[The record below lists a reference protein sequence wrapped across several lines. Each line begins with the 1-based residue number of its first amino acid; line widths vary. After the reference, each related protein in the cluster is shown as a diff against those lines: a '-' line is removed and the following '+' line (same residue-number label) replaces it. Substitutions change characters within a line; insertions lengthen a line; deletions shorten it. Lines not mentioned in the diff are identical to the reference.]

1 MKRILLIL
9 TLLLL
14 AATAAS
20 SAVVSRIA
28 AVVNDDIITTH
39 QLDQALKQEL
49 DRKEGEPTPT
59 QLGALRKEL
68 LSRLIEEKLL
78 QQRIAALGLSASE
91 QEVEVALQDVQAQNQ
106 LNREDLIEAIRAQGL
121 SFEEYRQNLR
131 NQILRYKLIG
141 AEVRRKVD
149 VSEGEIRDYY
159 RAHLDDY
166 RLQPEIALSA
176 LVFPVPERAGLVERD
191 AIRQAADEA
200 LQRLKEGAD
209 MKAVAEDY
217 GAEYGAVYRDLGQ
230 VVRSELDPEFAAAV
244 DGVEAGDFS
253 PLVEKPTTLI
263 LLRVDAWDE
272 GGLRQFYAVKDEI
285 RQHLIEQKTDVRS
298 EQWIRGLK
306 QQAFI
311 DIRI

>member
-9 TLLLL
+9 TLLL

-20 SAVVSRIA
+20 ATVVSRIA
-28 AVVNDDIITTH
+28 AVVNDDVITTH
-39 QLDQALKQEL
+39 QLDQALKQEM
-49 DRKEGEPTPT
+49 DRMEAEPTPA

-78 QQRIAALGLSASE
+78 QQRIEALGLTVSAN
-91 QEVEVALQDVQAQNQ
+91 EVEVALQDVQTQNQ
-106 LNREDLIEAIRAQGL
+106 LSREDLIEAIRAQGL
-121 SFEEYRQNLR
+121 SFEEYRENLR

-141 AEVRRKVD
+141 TEVRRKVD

-166 RLQPEIALSA
+166 RMPPQIALSA
-176 LVFPVPERAGLVERD
+176 LLFPVPERAGLVERD
-191 AIRQAADEA
+191 AIRQAAHEA
-200 LQRLKEGAD
+200 LTRLRQGAD
-209 MKAVAEDY
+209 MEVVADNFSTEH
-217 GAEYGAVYRDLGQ
+217 GTVFRDLGQ

-244 DGVEAGDFS
+244 EGVEAGGFS
-253 PLVEKPTTLI
+253 TLIEKPTALV
-263 LLRVDAWDE
+263 LLRVDARDQ

-306 QQAFI
+306 QQAYI